1 MFNLTNQ
8 HWTSNLQAYFSE
20 LQNNEADYQF
30 DVTLISDDKQ
40 ILRAHKFVLCAGSL
54 FFREMFKFAHQNSSP
69 LLYIRG
75 TSESIL
81 RNILHYLYH
90 GEVNINQVQL
100 EEFVKVSN
108 DLEIIGMGPLN
119 SEDEKIERKK
129 ERDCSQLS
137 DGDAVVYSEISKAMP
152 RTYENMD
159 KSMISRVVEEKLDV
173 KMNARSR
180 SYLSMDHIYTDIDK
194 QDSWAE
200 ESNRSLSAKADAE
213 EIQSNLSEG
222 RVECNLC
229 NKTFKNKN
237 SLKVHKYRYH
247 TGEKIL
253 QESLIIMT

>member
-8 HWTSNLQAYFSE
+8 HWTSNIQTYFAE
-20 LQNNEADYQF
+20 LQNTEADYRF

-40 ILRAHKFVLCAGSL
+40 MLKAHKFVLSAGSL
-54 FFREMFKFAHQNSSP
+54 FFREMFKFAHHNLSP

-75 TSESIL
+75 ASESTL

-90 GEVNINQVQL
+90 GEVNIDQVQL
-100 EEFVKVSN
+100 EDFVKVSN
-108 DLEIIGMGPLN
+108 DLEIIGMGPLS
-119 SEDEKIERKK
+119 SEPKK
-129 ERDCSQLS
+129 KNDCFQLS

-194 QDSWAE
+194 QDTWAE
-200 ESNRSLSAKADAE
+200 ESDRSLSAKADAE

>member
-8 HWTSNLQAYFSE
+8 HWTSNIQTYFAE
-20 LQNNEADYQF
+20 LQNTEADYRF

-40 ILRAHKFVLCAGSL
+40 MLKAHKFVLCAGSL
-54 FFREMFKFAHQNSSP
+54 FFREMFKFAHNNSSP

-75 TSESIL
+75 ASESTL
-81 RNILHYLYH
+81 ENILHYLYH
-90 GEVNINQVQL
+90 GEVNIDQVQL
-100 EEFVKVSN
+100 EDFVKVSN
-108 DLEIIGMGPLN
+108 DLEIIGMGPLS
-119 SEDEKIERKK
+119 SEPTKEKG
-129 ERDCSQLS
+129 CFQLS

-194 QDSWAE
+194 QDTWAE
-200 ESNRSLSAKADAE
+200 ESDRSLSAKADAE

>member
-8 HWTSNLQAYFSE
+8 HWTSNIQTYFAE
-20 LQNNEADYQF
+20 LQNTEADYQF

-40 ILRAHKFVLCAGSL
+40 MLKAHKFVLCAGSL
-54 FFREMFKFAHQNSSP
+54 FFREMFKFSNHNSSP

-75 TSESIL
+75 ASESTL

-90 GEVNINQVQL
+90 GEVNIDQVQL
-100 EEFVKVSN
+100 EDFVKVSN
-108 DLEIIGMGPLN
+108 DLEIIGMGPLS
-119 SEDEKIERKK
+119 SEPTKEK
-129 ERDCSQLS
+129 DCFQLS
-137 DGDAVVYSEISKAMP
+137 DGDCVVYSEISKAVP

-194 QDSWAE
+194 QDTWAE
-200 ESNRSLSAKADAE
+200 ESDRSLSAKADAE